1 MHALGEPRARP
12 ITVISEMN
20 RIESIQPVQ
29 NEIGI
34 SGAQAMPEPTM
45 ARLSRFAVAQHL
57 SGCPGRQQT
66 RQHSY
71 SYALEGWND
80 R

>member
-1 MHALGEPRARP
+1 MHALGEPRPRP

-34 SGAQAMPEPTM
+34 SGAQAMPEPMM
-45 ARLSRFAVAQHL
+45 AKLSRFAVAQHL
-57 SGCPGRQQT
+57 SGRPEGSRLGNIPSHT
-66 RQHSY
+66 LSR
-71 SYALEGWND
+71 LE
-80 R
+80 